1 MILLSI
7 ARAKKLN
14 ITTYAQVA
22 FFIAVFKG
30 YQLKL
35 WYLVRITVRSLI
47 KIQEVLNLTGTITT
61 ITIVGLGPGGKELLP
76 LANLNALKGAK
87 KLYLRTEVH
96 PVVDWLKEQSILFQ
110 SFDKYYDQ
118 ANNFE
123 EVYHSIANDIIAAA
137 ETCSVVYAVPG
148 HPLVAESS
156 VSLILQEAER
166 RKIKTNIVPAMSFLD
181 AIYAALKIDPVQGMQ
196 IEDCLRSDE
205 LSLNPAVAAVVVQVY
220 SRLVASD
227 LKLALLDIY
236 PEDHI
241 VFLIRAAGVPDLEKV
256 EQLPLYALDRID
268 WIDHLTS
275 LYIPPDKSKIRK
287 GLSHYPLD
295 ELVEIMDKLRG
306 ENGCPWDREQ
316 DHHTLTPYLLEET
329 YEVLEAIQQED
340 MYKICEELGDLL
352 LQIVFH
358 AQIAKENEKFD
369 INDVVNGISQK
380 MIRRHPHVFGDI
392 NVKNSA
398 EVLVNW
404 EKIKSTEKDGDTC
417 HKKSILDG
425 VPCGLPS
432 LSRSLKVQAKA
443 ARVGFDWPDYRG
455 ALEKVKEELKEWEE
469 ALDSGIR
476 GDIENEAGDILFA
489 VVNVARLAGID
500 PEVAL
505 LAAIGKFTRRF
516 KYIEKSA
523 SLVNKNL
530 AEMSLEEMD
539 RLWNEKK
546 KNEKIEKM

>member
-1 MILLSI
+1 M
-7 ARAKKLN
+7 A
-14 ITTYAQVA
+14 
-22 FFIAVFKG
+22 G
-30 YQLKL
+30 
-35 WYLVRITVRSLI
+35 
-47 KIQEVLNLTGTITT
+47 T
-61 ITIVGLGPGGKELLP
+61 ITIVGLGPGGKDSLP
-76 LANLNALKGAK
+76 LANLYALKNAT

-96 PVVDWLKEQSILFQ
+96 PVVDWIKEQSILFQ
-110 SFDKYYDQ
+110 SFDKYYQQ
-118 ANNFE
+118 ANSFE
-123 EVYHSIANDIIAAA
+123 GVYRMIANDVLAAA
-137 ETCSVVYAVPG
+137 ESCPVVYAVPG

-156 VSLILQEAER
+156 VSLILQESER
-166 RKIKTNIVPAMSFLD
+166 RGIETNIVPAMSFLD
-181 AIYAALKIDPVQGMQ
+181 AVYALLRIDPVQGMQ
-196 IEDCLRSDE
+196 IADCLQPGE
-205 LSLNPAVAAVVVQVY
+205 LKLNPAIAAVIVQVY

-227 LKLALLDIY
+227 SKLALLEIY
-236 PEDHI
+236 PADHS
-241 VFLIRAAGVPDLEKV
+241 VYLVRAAGVPGQERV
-256 EQLPLYALDRID
+256 EQLPLYAIDRVD

-275 LYIPPDKSKIRK
+275 LYIPPVDSSLYK
-287 GLSHYPLD
+287 GSSRYPLD
-295 ELVEIMDKLRG
+295 ELVEIMDRLRG

-358 AQIAKENEKFD
+358 AQIAKEKEIFD
-369 INDVVNGISQK
+369 INDVVDGICRK

-392 NVKNSA
+392 SVKNSA

-404 EKIKSTEKDGDTC
+404 EKIKSTEKDGDTGQNQ
-417 HKKSILDG
+417 SILDG

-432 LSRSLKVQAKA
+432 LTRSLKVQAKA

-455 ALEKVKEELKEWEE
+455 ALEKIKEELDEWEE

-476 GDIENEAGDILFA
+476 EDIENEAGDVLFA
-489 VVNVARLAGID
+489 VVNTARLAGID

-523 SLVNKNL
+523 SLMNKNL
-530 AEMSLEEMD
+530 ADMSLEEMD
-539 RLWNEKK
+539 KLWNEKK